1 MKNRRNFLKRSALL
15 ATGLAVVAPLMAKS
29 GSEKNKSN
37 DLPGI
42 IFTEKEQGRWE
53 GKAGSHVPIVKVEG
67 QKIIL
72 ITAHGMSEEHYI
84 VRHTLVD
91 SSGRLLG
98 SKTFY
103 PADKVARSSYVLP
116 SGFHGKLIATSF
128 CNKHDFWLKEFS
140 V

>member
-1 MKNRRNFLKRSALL
+1 MKNRRNFLKNSALL
-15 ATGLAVVAPLMAKS
+15 AVGLSVAVPLMAKS
-29 GSEKNKSN
+29 KSEIARNP
-37 DLPGI
+37 DFPGV

-53 GKAGSHVPIVKVEG
+53 GKAISHVPIVKVEG
-67 QKIIL
+67 QKVTL
-72 ITAHGMSEEHYI
+72 TTAHGMSEEHYI

-91 SSGRLLG
+91 SRGKLLG

-103 PADKVARSSYVLP
+103 PSDKVARSSYVLP
-116 SGFHGKLIATSF
+116 AGFHGKLIATSF